1 MGRPATRRGIHAN
14 RFQEARGQAQ
24 NIAMA
29 QQIAAIPKYRALRR
43 QGMMRHSHS
52 ACS

>member
-1 MGRPATRRGIHAN
+1 MSASQPYVLILYYSHGGAVA
-14 RFQEARGQAQ
+14 
-24 NIAMA
+24 AMA

-43 QGMMRHSHS
+43 QGVMRHSHS